1 MQHMSPA
8 SLPEP
13 QRVSWSPAAIRELK
27 RIRDRSVQEDLKR
40 NAEETLHEI
49 PERGDEYSQDHSD
62 EYREDH
68 SDEYREDHSADEGR
82 VGEIMWH
89 RGWTHE
95 QERQAERELE
105 ESTDDGPWNYF
116 LIYRKVPGPTVFEV
130 LAVRSVHQVANH
142 WRQMEDED
150 GEGTDLANRWGRYK
164 VRLTRP
170 Q

>member
-1 MQHMSPA
+1 MRHMSPA

-49 PERGDEYSQDHSD
+49 PERGDEYRQDHSD
-62 EYREDH
+62 EYREDR

-116 LIYRKVPGPTVFEV
+116 LIYRRVPGRRRSRSWPSAAFIRWPT
-130 LAVRSVHQVANH
+130 A
-142 WRQMEDED
+142 
-150 GEGTDLANRWGRYK
+150 GGRWETRTGRA
-164 VRLTRP
+164 LT
-170 Q
+170 